1 MKRLHP
7 PVYLKLAIYQRAIY
21 ELQNQ
26 VRVNCDKNVQNT
38 WNFAKMK
45 NDTFEIKNFCINCD
59 EFLKNYLKP
68 NAPQT
73 F

>member
-1 MKRLHP
+1 MNYKTRS
-7 PVYLKLAIYQRAIY
+7 LA
-21 ELQNQ
+21 
-26 VRVNCDKNVQNT
+26 NCDKNLQNT
-38 WNFAKMK
+38 WNDFAKMK

>member
-1 MKRLHP
+1 MLSMNYKTRS
-7 PVYLKLAIYQRAIY
+7 LA
-21 ELQNQ
+21 
-26 VRVNCDKNVQNT
+26 NCDKNLQNT
-38 WNFAKMK
+38 WNGFAKMK